1 MCVLVETMCPP
12 VEAVRVPVETIM
24 RFRLLLCTLLEKIT
38 Y

>member
-1 MCVLVETMCPP
+1 MCACGNRVSP
-12 VEAVRVPVETIM
+12 VEAIRVPVETVM